1 MTTANVFIE
10 NGAAKLS
17 AIENFICGVPSFYRP
32 FFVQHSKV
40 NSMELI
46 DVFTFGHV
54 LFEMQ
59 STYSLQ
65 EPYIREIPIDCPA
78 LISKLIFGDLFSRI
92 KYFFLE
98 SLLELIIAKDAL
110 KVSSPS
116 IEQVLSH
123 GLFKEFA
130 SSFEQLH
137 SESLTSSKLSFELP
151 SKDSVVKASQKTEQR
166 LKDEQKLVN

>member
-1 MTTANVFIE
+1 MVIFLMNSKLKTNYSFSGHLTTANVFIE

-65 EPYIREIPIDCPA
+65 EPYIREIIDCPA
-78 LISKLIFGDLFSRI
+78 LISKFCLE
-92 KYFFLE
+92 FFF
-98 SLLELIIAKDAL
+98 
-110 KVSSPS
+110 PS
-116 IEQVLSH
+116 IHCFVCRIFVGTHNYKRCFESQFS
-123 GLFKEFA
+123 FDRA
-130 SSFEQLH
+130 SFIAWL
-137 SESLTSSKLSFELP
+137 
-151 SKDSVVKASQKTEQR
+151 VQR
-166 LKDEQKLVN
+166 VRIIVRSTAF

>member
-1 MTTANVFIE
+1 LPRVKSCLLDSTPSNQAIPSNLLLLLIPGHLTTANVFIE
-10 NGAAKLS
+10 NGVAKLS

-65 EPYIREIPIDCPA
+65 EPYIREINDCPA
-78 LISKLIFGDLFSRI
+78 LLSKRNDSDGD
-92 KYFFLE
+92 
-98 SLLELIIAKDAL
+98 
-110 KVSSPS
+110 V
-116 IEQVLSH
+116 
-123 GLFKEFA
+123 
-130 SSFEQLH
+130 
-137 SESLTSSKLSFELP
+137 
-151 SKDSVVKASQKTEQR
+151 
-166 LKDEQKLVN
+166 